1 MNSLSASSDVTED
14 LISETQ
20 DVDDLDS
27 SSSRST
33 GKRNF
38 KSEVWEYFDKVVWT
52 KEQKTARCTFLNC
65 RHKPFSCGTGG
76 TTRPLWCHLETS
88 HFTVYV
94 TTEEYNRKKQNVQK
108 ECGSIKEMLKQVRFL
123 FFYYF

>member
-38 KSEVWEYFDKVVWT
+38 KSEVWEYFNKVVWT
-52 KEQKTARCTFLNC
+52 KEQKQLDA
-65 RHKPFSCGTGG
+65 HS
-76 TTRPLWCHLETS
+76 
-88 HFTVYV
+88 
-94 TTEEYNRKKQNVQK
+94 
-108 ECGSIKEMLKQVRFL
+108 
-123 FFYYF
+123 